1 MSLDESFG
9 TDIHRQDGSTRDVLQ
24 VHDVD
29 LYKLDAT
36 SMVDY

>member
-9 TDIHRQDGSTRDVLQ
+9 TDIHRRMGTNVLQ

-36 SMVDY
+36 SAGDY